1 MAILSE
7 QAIKA
12 RNIIKD
18 SIKIDKLIKLGNN
31 RERAKEIIKE
41 AENSSNSDYIYKYY
55 GIN

>member
-12 RNIIKD
+12 RNIIRE

>member
-31 RERAKEIIKE
+31 RERAKEIVKE
-41 AENSSNSDYIYKYY
+41 AGKSSNPDYIYNYY